1 MFSSDQ
7 LELLTKL
14 FRSDRTTEN
23 KKDQICSKDRAWQEK
38 KRQNMPVK
46 KGGMALT
53 DQDSAGQEMGGDTT
67 KQTQDRKGKDRTR
80 P

>member
-1 MFSSDQ
+1 
-7 LELLTKL
+7 
-14 FRSDRTTEN
+14 
-23 KKDQICSKDRAWQEK
+23 
-38 KRQNMPVK
+38 MPVK

-80 P
+80 GHKGSL